1 MFTMNRYDRLT
12 ASKKRLENK
21 IEVETNRRNDK
32 TKKLKDKIR
41 HIEYKSLK
49 KVDALSNRLE
59 DVTCLYNNEV
69 LRIHKENIP
78 FIKEYERKEAIQK
91 LKNAKQ

>member
-1 MFTMNRYDRLT
+1 MITTNRYDRLT
-12 ASKKRLENK
+12 AKKKDLENK
-21 IEVETNRRNDK
+21 IEKETNRKDEK
-32 TKKLKDKIR
+32 VKKLRDKIR
-41 HIEYKSLK
+41 HIEYLNRK

-78 FIKEYERKEAIQK
+78 FIKDYERKEAIQK
-91 LKNAKQ
+91 MKNAKQ